1 MRCPY
6 CNSPDSQVK
15 DSRPDND
22 DGTIRRRRICEKC
35 GAKFTTVER
44 VQLRDLLVRKNDG
57 TVEPFDRAKLKRS
70 IQIACRKRDISDD
83 RIDTITTSLHRQ
95 IEAKVADDTVPSE
108 VIGKMVSESLL
119 ELDPIAFIRFVSVYR
134 KFSKI
139 SEFKNIINE
148 IPDPNADK
156 KQEEPPAKFKNGK
169 LF

>member
-15 DSRPDND
+15 DSRPDVG

-44 VQLRDLLVRKNDG
+44 VQLRDLQVKKNDG
-57 TVEPFDRAKLKRS
+57 TIEPFDRSKLKRS
-70 IQIACRKRDISDD
+70 IQIACRKRDIPEDQ
-83 RIDTITTSLHRQ
+83 IETIATSLHRQ
-95 IEAKVADDTVPSE
+95 IEAKIADDVVPSE

-134 KFSKI
+134 KFSKV
-139 SEFKNIINE
+139 SEFKDIINK
-148 IPDPNADK
+148 IPESNSDK
-156 KQEEPPAKFKNGK
+156 KQDEHPAKFGNGR